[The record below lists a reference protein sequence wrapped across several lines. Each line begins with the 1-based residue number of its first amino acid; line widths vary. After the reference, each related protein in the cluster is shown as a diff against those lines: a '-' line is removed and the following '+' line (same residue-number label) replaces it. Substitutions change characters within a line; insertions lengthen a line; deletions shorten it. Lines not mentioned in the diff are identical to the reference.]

1 MIQFGV
7 VFMELSV
14 RANVWEVRPSNRLT
28 DCFLGLLKIH
38 ATPLDSKAVGLE
50 ATQSLGKGF

>member
-1 MIQFGV
+1 
-7 VFMELSV
+7 MELSV